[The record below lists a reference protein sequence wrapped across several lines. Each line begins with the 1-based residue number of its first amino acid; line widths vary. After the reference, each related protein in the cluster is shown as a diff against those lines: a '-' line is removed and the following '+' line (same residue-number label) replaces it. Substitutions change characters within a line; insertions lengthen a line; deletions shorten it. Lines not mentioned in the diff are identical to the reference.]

1 MLRRIPVDNAAPPA
15 NMNDSSSSN
24 EGTSNGARQRRPSNT
39 TGPSSAEG
47 SDRGYSPFRPPM
59 MSTMATPDEGTDEDS
74 AQSKKRKKAARKST
88 TSTAMD
94 EESEDQNDSDQDS
107 TSSESDSDSINK
119 GKLFKMLFDSYRKSK
134 SQAKRKKA
142 KKEAKKSAIVDSS
155 LDPKVVDKGAPQG
168 TFVTPKDFQG

>member
-1 MLRRIPVDNAAPPA
+1 MLRRIPVDKAAPPA

-59 MSTMATPDEGTDEDS
+59 MSTMATPDEGTDKDS

-107 TSSESDSDSINK
+107 TSSKSDCDSIDK
-119 GKLFKMLFDSYRKSK
+119 GKTSSK
-134 SQAKRKKA
+134 DAPKNQRTLLKRLLSA
-142 KKEAKKSAIVDSS
+142 QITRSWLLQCPRPEA
-155 LDPKVVDKGAPQG
+155 L
-168 TFVTPKDFQG
+168 